1 MTMDMRDKKFVVT
14 GGGSGIGLETARMLA
29 GAGADV
35 ALVGRRSDVLDE
47 AAASISGNVWS
58 MSCDVSSEDDVA
70 GLAKVVKRRWEA
82 LDGLVNNAGIAPM
95 AALDETDLDLWERT
109 FAINTRGPYLTCR
122 HLGPM
127 LKEGQGASVVNVSS
141 SLAVRA
147 IPGMAAYNAS
157 KAALNQLTKSLAL
170 EWAPLVRVNAV
181 MPAVVDTPIHG
192 SRGMDPSQVKQM
204 ARIHPMRRIGQP
216 ADVAS
221 LIVYLLSDAAGWM
234 TGAVRTWPAVGLCH
248 CRRPR
253 RSTA

>member
-1 MTMDMRDKKFVVT
+1 MEMKDKRVVVT

-29 GAGADV
+29 EGGAEV
-35 ALVGRRSDVLDE
+35 AVVGRRDEVLDK
-47 AAASISGNVWS
+47 AVASIGGSVWS
-58 MSCDVSSEDDVA
+58 MTCDVSSEDDVA
-70 GLAKVVKRRWEA
+70 HLASAVGERWEA

-95 AALDETDLDLWERT
+95 GGLDDTDLDLWERT
-109 FAINTRGPYLTCR
+109 FAINARGPYLTCR

-127 LKEGQGASVVNVSS
+127 LKDGQGASVVNVSS

-221 LIVYLLSDAAGWM
+221 LIVFLLSNAASWM
-234 TGAVRTWPAVGLCH
+234 TGAVLPIDGGM
-248 CRRPR
+248 
-253 RSTA
+253 TAA